1 MTQEQLQAFLRVVQE
16 GRLSQAARGLGLSQ
30 SGLSRQLQSLESEL
44 GTRLLVRTPGGAV
57 LTDAGERFLP
67 HAQRALDALAAGT
80 SELGRLSNTPRGP
93 VLLATLHTVGAYLM
107 PDIIPA
113 FVRAYPEVRPRLS
126 EGSAASM
133 EDGVARGTL
142 DLAIL
147 SLPVRHTDLVVQ
159 KLWEESVVLAV
170 PRGHR
175 LTKSTRPVSLAD
187 ALDET
192 WIVIPS
198 MSGTRAM
205 EAECE
210 ARGVTPKVVLETD
223 NAEAMRRMVERGLGV
238 ALVPELMTRAPQSRG
253 FDVVPLGKSGL
264 KRQVALV
271 HRGEGYLTAAARQLK
286 EAIVT
291 SVRAMPPPWGTG
303 GRGTTSG
310 STRGRSP
317 AERATA
323 AEPRK
328 P

>member
-1 MTQEQLQAFLRVVQE
+1 MTQEQLQAFLRVVHE
-16 GRLSQAARGLGLSQ
+16 GRLSQAARGLGMSQ
-30 SGLSRQLQSLESEL
+30 SGLSRQLQALESEL
-44 GTRLLVRTPGGAV
+44 GTRLLVRTQGGTV

-67 HAQRALDALAAGT
+67 HAQRAMDALAAGT
-80 SELGRLSNTPRGP
+80 SELGRLSSTPRGP
-93 VLLATLHTVGAYLM
+93 VLLGTLHTVGAYLM
-107 PDIIPA
+107 PDIIPE

-126 EGSAASM
+126 EGTTASM

-147 SLPVRHTDLVVQ
+147 TLPVRHTDLVVQ
-159 KLWEESVVLAV
+159 KLWEEGVVLAV

-175 LTKSTRPVSLAD
+175 LTKSHRPLSLAD
-187 ALDET
+187 ALEET

-198 MSGTRAM
+198 MSGTRAL

-238 ALVPELMTRAPQSRG
+238 ALVPELMARAPQSRG
-253 FDVVPLGKSGL
+253 FDVVHLGKSGL

-286 EAIVT
+286 ESIVK
-291 SVRAMPPPWGTG
+291 SVRAMPAPWGTG
-303 GRGTTSG
+303 GRGGTPSG
-310 STRGRSP
+310 PTKGRASAS
-317 AERATA
+317 AESK
-323 AEPRK
+323 K